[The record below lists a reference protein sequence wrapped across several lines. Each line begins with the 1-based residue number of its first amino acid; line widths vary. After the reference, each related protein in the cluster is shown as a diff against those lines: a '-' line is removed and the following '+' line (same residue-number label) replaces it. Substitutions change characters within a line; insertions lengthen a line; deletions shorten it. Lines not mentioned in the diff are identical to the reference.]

1 MKAKDLENVIDCG
14 DALHLVDEMP
24 ERSVQMIVTS
34 PPYYGLRR
42 YSEGAA
48 GEAGEIGREESVTA
62 YLDRLALLFT
72 KLLPKVA
79 DDGALWLNMGDVYI
93 GKALQGLPRR
103 LALRL
108 IDAGW
113 ILRNDVIWQKPNA
126 MPSSVKDRLTVDHE
140 YLFFFTK
147 SSSYYYDADAI
158 REPHVTFSPESRMKG
173 GRRHFVENRT
183 PEAGKNAGNSNLHT
197 GDWTHAFNPKGRN
210 KRTVWSVP
218 LSKFREAHF
227 AVFPER
233 LIEPCI
239 LATSRAGDIVMAPFM
254 GSGTTA
260 VVALKHGR
268 KFYGIELNPEY
279 RRMAERRAAAC
290 METMEAVPSLFEGS

>member
-62 YLDRLALLFT
+62 YLD
-72 KLLPKVA
+72 
-79 DDGALWLNMGDVYI
+79 
-93 GKALQGLPRR
+93 R

-239 LATSRAGDIVMAPFM
+239 LATSRAGDIVMDPFM